1 MPYQRLSKGLMMK
14 RLIQLGAFLLAIGM
28 ALPAFAM
35 DLEEAKQKLETVKQQ
50 GLVGETPTGYLDV
63 VRAGGDARAVVE
75 VINRA
80 RRDEYTRIAERHDI
94 PVTQVETVAGKK
106 AIEKTPGGQFV
117 LIDGQWVKK

>member
-1 MPYQRLSKGLMMK
+1 MK
-14 RLIQLGAFLLAIGM
+14 RLIQLGAFLVAMAM
-28 ALPAFAM
+28 ALPALAM
-35 DLEEAKQKLETVKQQ
+35 GLEEAKQKLEPAKQQ

-63 VRAGGDARAVVE
+63 VRAGGDARAVVDA
-75 VINRA
+75 INSA
-80 RRDEYTRIAERHDI
+80 RRDEYTRIAEKHQI